1 MVLFGNWISGGKIL
15 EKARQAIKDKT
26 GLDLTE
32 ENLEGILQMIPAVR
46 EDMDKIR
53 VEKDGSDRKIPSKN
67 SGASKKPAGSS
78 SGGHHQFRVDPEII
92 RSVLTMFSALVSDLH
107 QSAEEI
113 SGAGEKIRFMTANT
127 PAIRAA
133 TARAAENM
141 GKIESKTKKM
151 SGSLDEILK
160 LYETTERGL
169 CG

>member
-1 MVLFGNWISGGKIL
+1 
-15 EKARQAIKDKT
+15 
-26 GLDLTE
+26 
-32 ENLEGILQMIPAVR
+32 
-46 EDMDKIR
+46 
-53 VEKDGSDRKIPSKN
+53 
-67 SGASKKPAGSS
+67 
-78 SGGHHQFRVDPEII
+78 
-92 RSVLTMFSALVSDLH
+92 MFSALVSDLH